1 MKTIRKIGL
10 LLVLF
15 LGIILVTAC
24 GNGSKQSNS
33 DNSNK
38 QKTTKEF
45 KGQTMNVVATSD
57 AYQPLFDKFSKQTGA
72 KVKVLSMSS
81 GEVLARMKADK
92 SKPMADLWFGGGL
105 DAFEQA
111 KTDHQLEKYQ
121 SNSIDKINSKYRD
134 KDGYWLS
141 KGLTVGGFVVN
152 KKVLKEKNLPVP
164 KTWNDLTKSKYK
176 GEIIMSDPSVS
187 GTMYAIVKAII
198 DEKGEKAGWEYW
210 NKVNKNISFYGKRG
224 KDPQEKTASGEFGIG
239 VIPVDKMAF
248 DAAKQNDLTVVYPK
262 DGIPWV
268 PEGVAV
274 FKNAPGKKVA
284 EAFIDFMLEPKNMKE
299 LTKLD
304 GKDTDQVIMPGVK
317 GLDLGL
323 NKKDLMKENLSSFGS
338 DRTAVLNK
346 WSDMVGDKFGKFC
359 TYSAFSSRCFD
370 HHGFIADFF
379 SCCNHQFCLFI

>member
-1 MKTIRKIGL
+1 MKAIKKL
-10 LLVLF
+10 SLLVLF
-15 LGIILVTAC
+15 FCGLIFVTAC
-24 GNGSKQSNS
+24 GNNNSKDSSSNKTTSSKQ
-33 DNSNK
+33 
-38 QKTTKEF
+38 F
-45 KGQTMNVVATSD
+45 KGKTMNVVATSD

-121 SNSIDKINSKYRD
+121 SSAIDKISTKYRD

-152 KKVLKEKNLPVP
+152 KKVLKEKGLPVP
-164 KTWNDLTKSKYK
+164 KTWADLTDSKYK
-176 GEIIMSDPSVS
+176 GEIIMSDPAVS

-198 DEKGEKAGWEYW
+198 DEKGEKAGWAYW
-210 NKVNKNISFYGKRG
+210 EKVNKNITFYGKRG

-239 VIPVDKMAF
+239 IIPVDKMAF
-248 DAAKQNDLTVVYPK
+248 DSAKQNDLQVVYPK

-284 EAFIDFMLEPKNMKE
+284 EAFIDFMLEKKNMKE
-299 LTKLD
+299 LAKLD
-304 GKDTDQVIMPGVK
+304 GKDTDQIIMPGVK

-323 NKKDLMKENLSSFGS
+323 NKKDLMKENLSTFGS
-338 DRTAVLNK
+338 DRTQVLNK
-346 WSDMVGDKFGKFC
+346 WSKMVGNK
-359 TYSAFSSRCFD
+359 
-370 HHGFIADFF
+370 
-379 SCCNHQFCLFI
+379 

>member
-1 MKTIRKIGL
+1 MKTIKRLGL
-10 LLVLF
+10 LVVFLLGLV
-15 LGIILVTAC
+15 LVTAC
-24 GNGSKQSNS
+24 SSNS
-33 DNSNK
+33 SKDSSDK
-38 QKTTKEF
+38 SSTTKTTQKY

-111 KTDHQLEKYQ
+111 KTDNQLEKYQ
-121 SNSIDKINSKYRD
+121 SSAIDKISTKYRD

-152 KKVLKEKNLPVP
+152 KKVLKEKGLPVP
-164 KTWNDLTKSKYK
+164 KKWSDLTDSKYK
-176 GEIIMSDPSVS
+176 GEIIMSDPAVS

-198 DEKGEKAGWEYW
+198 DQKGEKAGWDYW
-210 NKVNKNISFYGKRG
+210 EKVNKNITFYGKRG

-239 VIPVDKMAF
+239 IIPVDKMAF
-248 DAAKQNDLTVVYPK
+248 DSAKQNDLQVIYPS

-299 LTKLD
+299 LAKLD
-304 GKDTDQVIMPGVK
+304 GKDTDQIIMPGVK

-323 NKKDLMKENLSSFGS
+323 NKKDLMKENLSTFGS
-338 DRTAVLNK
+338 DRTKVLNK
-346 WSDMVGDKFGKFC
+346 WADMVGDK
-359 TYSAFSSRCFD
+359 
-370 HHGFIADFF
+370 
-379 SCCNHQFCLFI
+379 

>member
-1 MKTIRKIGL
+1 MKAIKKIGL
-10 LLVLF
+10 LAVFLMALLV
-15 LGIILVTAC
+15 VTAC
-24 GNGSKQSNS
+24 GNSDSK
-33 DNSNK
+33 DSNK
-38 QKTTKEF
+38 SNDTKSSQQF

-57 AYQPLFDKFSKQTGA
+57 AYQPLFDKFSKKTGA

-105 DAFEQA
+105 DAFMQA
-111 KTDHQLEKYQ
+111 KTDGQLEKYQ
-121 SNSIDKINSKYRD
+121 SSSVKKIDSQYRD

-164 KTWNDLTKSKYK
+164 KTWADLADSKYK
-176 GEIIMSDPSVS
+176 GEIIMSDPAVS
-187 GTMYAIVKAII
+187 GTMYAIVKGII
-198 DEKGEKAGWEYW
+198 DQKGEKAGWEYW
-210 NKVNKNISFYGKRG
+210 NKVNDNISFYGKRG

-239 VIPVDKMAF
+239 IIPVDKMAF
-248 DAAKQNDLTVVYPK
+248 DSAKQNNLTVVYPK

-274 FKNAPGKKVA
+274 FKNAPGKKIA

-299 LTKLD
+299 LAKLD
-304 GKDTDQVIMPGVK
+304 GKDTDQIIMPGVK

-323 NKKDLMKENLSSFGS
+323 NKKDLIKENLSTFGS
-338 DRTAVLNK
+338 DRKAVLNK
-346 WSDMVGDKFGKFC
+346 WSDMVGDK
-359 TYSAFSSRCFD
+359 
-370 HHGFIADFF
+370 
-379 SCCNHQFCLFI
+379 

>member
-45 KGQTMNVVATSD
+45 KGQTMNIVATSD

-346 WSDMVGDKFGKFC
+346 WSDMVGDK
-359 TYSAFSSRCFD
+359 
-370 HHGFIADFF
+370 
-379 SCCNHQFCLFI
+379 

>member
-1 MKTIRKIGL
+1 MKAIKRIGILFVFL
-10 LLVLF
+10 LGLV
-15 LGIILVTAC
+15 LVTAC
-24 GNGSKQSNS
+24 GNNSSK
-33 DNSNK
+33 NSNK
-38 QKTTKEF
+38 SSNTKTTQKF

-105 DAFEQA
+105 DAFMQA

-121 SNSIDKINSKYRD
+121 SNSIDKISTKYRD

-152 KKVLKEKNLPVP
+152 KKVLKEKGLPVP
-164 KTWNDLTKSKYK
+164 KTWDDLTKSEYK
-176 GEIIMSDPSVS
+176 GEIIMSDPAVS
-187 GTMYAIVKAII
+187 GTMYAIVKGII
-198 DEKGEKAGWEYW
+198 DQKGEKAGWEYW
-210 NKVNKNISFYGKRG
+210 NKVNDNITFYGKRG

-239 VIPVDKMAF
+239 IIPVDKMAF
-248 DAAKQNDLTVVYPK
+248 DAAKKDNLKVVYPS

-299 LTKLD
+299 LAKLD
-304 GKDTDQVIMPGVK
+304 GKDTDQIIMPGVK

-323 NKKDLMKENLSSFGS
+323 NKKDLMKEKLSTFGS
-338 DRTAVLNK
+338 DRTAVLDK
-346 WSDMVGDKFGKFC
+346 WSNMVGDK
-359 TYSAFSSRCFD
+359 
-370 HHGFIADFF
+370 
-379 SCCNHQFCLFI
+379 